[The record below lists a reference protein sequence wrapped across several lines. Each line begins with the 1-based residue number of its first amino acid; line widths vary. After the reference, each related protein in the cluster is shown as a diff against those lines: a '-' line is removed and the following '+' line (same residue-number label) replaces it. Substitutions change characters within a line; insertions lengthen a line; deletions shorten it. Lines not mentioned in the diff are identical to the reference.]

1 MSKTKAEAEV
11 KMTKGHKKGNTGMK
25 KKKIKKKMREL

>member
-25 KKKIKKKMREL
+25 KKRSR